1 VFALQNAD
9 ARQTSDLLL
18 ALFRL
23 QQVGATT
30 ANQRSIQYTLIK
42 PLSTLAPGAEQ
53 SLPTAVIGS
62 EEQSALTITVDPRT
76 NSLLVGGTDQ
86 YVALVEE
93 IINALDSSTAQERRT
108 EVIRLRN
115 AQAQDVATAI
125 STFLNQERQRVVQV
139 LGQEAVGTA
148 QRMLEREVAIVADPQ
163 SNTLLLS
170 ASPRFFEEVIKIIE
184 QLDEQQPQVMI
195 QVLLAE
201 VTLDSLGEIGVE
213 WTYKK
218 DVGGGRTLGMGS
230 DFGVE
235 EQLQKA
241 GGYSAVVT
249 GGDLNFLL
257 RALQNDGRLE
267 VLTRPQILTADN
279 KPATINIGQK
289 IPLITDS
296 RVDPQN
302 NTINSFRYE
311 DVGVNLSVTPRISGD
326 GFVTIDVGTTNSA
339 VSSSTVEIN
348 KSATVPIINQRRATT
363 TVSVQSGQT
372 VVIGGLIATVDDTRT
387 KKVPVLGDVPGLGFL
402 FRSSTRQQDRKEL
415 LILLTPQI
423 LTHAKATATERT
435 LDSFSQEEMQ
445 RSGIREQIRRDD
457 LQRRM
462 LEPFFPERRLSPE
475 ELNPDPATPPDWP
488 HKDPSL

>member
-1 VFALQNAD
+1 
-9 ARQTSDLLL
+9 
-18 ALFRL
+18 
-23 QQVGATT
+23 
-30 ANQRSIQYTLIK
+30 
-42 PLSTLAPGAEQ
+42 
-53 SLPTAVIGS
+53 
-62 EEQSALTITVDPRT
+62 
-76 NSLLVGGTDQ
+76 
-86 YVALVEE
+86 
-93 IINALDSSTAQERRT
+93 
-108 EVIRLRN
+108 
-115 AQAQDVATAI
+115 
-125 STFLNQERQRVVQV
+125 
-139 LGQEAVGTA
+139 
-148 QRMLEREVAIVADPQ
+148 
-163 SNTLLLS
+163 
-170 ASPRFFEEVIKIIE
+170 
-184 QLDEQQPQVMI
+184 
-195 QVLLAE
+195 
-201 VTLDSLGEIGVE
+201 
-213 WTYKK
+213 
-218 DVGGGRTLGMGS
+218 
-230 DFGVE
+230 
-235 EQLQKA
+235 
-241 GGYSAVVT
+241 
-249 GGDLNFLL
+249 
-257 RALQNDGRLE
+257 
-267 VLTRPQILTADN
+267 
-279 KPATINIGQK
+279 
-289 IPLITDS
+289 
-296 RVDPQN
+296 
-302 NTINSFRYE
+302 
-311 DVGVNLSVTPRISGD
+311 VNLSVTPRISGD